1 MKKHA
6 SVFFVFSFV
15 FVSLYMMEG
24 CSKAAPAQPG
34 ACIGSISSPSIVGTL
49 LTFRSCTVGASS
61 YTWSFG
67 DGTSATGDSA
77 THVYANTGTYSGS
90 LTVVIDGRTTT
101 ATFSV
106 TVVPPGWQFKGAQY
120 SVDSALVSRSTST
133 LTASGSAGSSN
144 GNLIVK
150 FFSLPTGN
158 GNYRYLVINSTR
170 GNTGQ
175 NQLLV
180 VLNNDSA
187 GIQTHYGST
196 STDSVFALVGVSG
209 GKISVSLPAI
219 QMVNLNNFS
228 DSSALN
234 ATFTQTR

>member
-6 SVFFVFSFV
+6 SVFFVFSLV
-15 FVSLYMMEG
+15 LVSLYMMES
-24 CSKAAPAQPG
+24 CSKAPAQPG

-49 LTFRSCTVGASS
+49 LTFRSCTIGASS

-77 THVYANTGTYSGS
+77 THVYATTGTYSGN
-90 LTVVIDGRTTT
+90 LTVVIGGKSSTTNFT
-101 ATFSV
+101 V
-106 TVVPPGWQFKGAQY
+106 VVVPPGWQFKGTNYA
-120 SVDSALVSRSTST
+120 VDSALVSPSTST
-133 LTASGSAGSSN
+133 LTAIGSAGSSSS
-144 GNLIVK
+144 NLIVK
-150 FFSLPTGN
+150 FFSFPTIT
-158 GNYRYLVINSTR
+158 GNYRYLVINATT
-170 GNTGQ
+170 GNAGQ

-187 GIQTHYGST
+187 GVQTRYGST
-196 STDSVFALVGVSG
+196 GSDSLFATVGVSG
-209 GKISVSLPAI
+209 GRVSVSLPAI
-219 QMVNLNNFS
+219 EMVNLNNFS